1 MEVKKSIT
9 KSKIICTIGP
19 ATDSA
24 EQIKKL
30 SGIGMDCARIN
41 FSHGTDEYKSD
52 LFKRIRSA
60 DGKLAILC
68 DIQGPK
74 IRIGTIKEGGVT
86 LHPGNKI
93 ILTTQDVVGDE
104 KRITINY
111 GKLPEEIKPGELI
124 FINDGIVCLKVEK
137 IDGTEIGCH
146 IRSGGFLTSRKG
158 VNLPSTKISLT
169 VPTEKDVKDLKLIAG
184 LDPEFVAMS
193 FIGTAADVMK
203 IRKILADFGNK
214 SIKLISKIERPVALT
229 NFDNILKVSDGIMVA
244 RGDLGVEIPPE
255 QVIPFQKDMIWKCN
269 IAGKPIIVATQM
281 LESMIKSP
289 VPTRAEVS
297 DVFNAIE
304 DGADAVM
311 LSAETASGSFPA
323 EAVLMMER
331 VIKTSEALF
340 EVRDPDEYDS
350 EDENTS
356 EIIGHLVYAAG
367 KEFSDIKYKKG
378 KIICLTASSHTA
390 KMISKYRPFLPIIGI
405 TSNVRTAREM
415 RLIWGVE
422 PLHIPELE
430 KIPDTVRK
438 LGKVSQI
445 CLEKNYIEKNEKLI
459 IAGNLLPLGAGTN
472 MITITSAGKIL
483 KNSVSGREKTG

>member
-1 MEVKKSIT
+1 MDSKISLT

-19 ATDSA
+19 ATDSE

-30 SGIGMDCARIN
+30 SDIGMDCARIN

-52 LFKRIRSA
+52 LFKRIRKT
-60 DGKLAILC
+60 DRKLAILC

-74 IRIGTIKEGGVT
+74 IRIGTIKEGGIT

-93 ILTTQDVVGDE
+93 TLTTLDIVGDE
-104 KRITINY
+104 DRITINY
-111 GKLPEEIKPGELI
+111 EKLAEEIKPGELI
-124 FINDGIVCLKVEK
+124 FINDGIVCLKVEN
-137 IDGTEIGCH
+137 IEGTEIGCH

-169 VPTEKDVKDLKLIAG
+169 VPTEKDVKDLKLIAW

-193 FIGTAADVMK
+193 FIGTPEDVVK
-203 IRKILADFGNK
+203 IRKLLADFGNDR
-214 SIKLISKIERPVALT
+214 IKLISKIERPVALD
-229 NFDNILKVSDGIMVA
+229 NFEAILKVSDGIMVA

-281 LESMIKSP
+281 LESMINSP

-311 LSAETASGSFPA
+311 LSAETASGNFPA

-340 EVRDPDEYDS
+340 EVRDPDDFDS

-378 KIICLTASSHTA
+378 KIICLTASSHSA

-405 TSNVRTAREM
+405 TSNTRTAREM
-415 RLIWGVE
+415 RLVWGVE
-422 PLHIPELE
+422 PLYIPELE
-430 KIPDTVRK
+430 NIPDTMGK
-438 LGKVSQI
+438 LAMVTMNCVKQ
-445 CLEKNYIEKNEKLI
+445 NYIEESEKLI
-459 IAGNLLPLGAGTN
+459 IAGNLLPGDTGMN
-472 MITITSAGKIL
+472 MITITSAANL
-483 KNSVSGREKTG
+483 LENSVSRKA